1 MFFLDR
7 KEMCEYKKGRVH
19 IMSKIAVIVTNDV
32 EDVEFTSPVDA
43 LKAAGHDV
51 TVIENEA
58 GSKIV
63 GKHGLE
69 LTADKGIADVSVA
82 DFDALLIPGGF
93 SPDQLRVD
101 ERFVDFVKGFLL
113 SNKNVFAICHGPQL
127 FIQSGLASAL
137 KLTAFTSVRPDL
149 YYAGAQVLDEPVVVD
164 EKHKLITSRTP
175 DDLNDFNREITA
187 ALA

>member
-1 MFFLDR
+1 
-7 KEMCEYKKGRVH
+7 
-19 IMSKIAVIVTNDV
+19 MSKVAVIVTNDV

-43 LKAAGHDV
+43 LKAAGHEV
-51 TVIENEA
+51 TVIENQA
-58 GSKIV
+58 GSKIA

-69 LTADKGIADVSVA
+69 LTADKGIADVSVD

-101 ERFVDFVKGFLL
+101 ERFVDFVKDFLL

-127 FIQSGLASAL
+127 FVQTGLSQAL
-137 KLTAFTSVRPDL
+137 KLTAYESVRPDL
-149 YYAGAQVLDEPVVVD
+149 FYAGAKVLDQAVVID
-164 EKHKLITSRTP
+164 EKHQLITSRTP
-175 DDLNDFNREITA
+175 DDLDDFNREITA